1 MFWMLSVITLLLFRS
16 GDHLCSRVYLYFQ
29 FITEYGEVF
38 IVIYWKKIYHVIL
51 LIIEVKGAITY
62 LGIIIIIDIR
72 KIVFMLCICFIF

>member
-1 MFWMLSVITLLLFRS
+1 MLSVITLLLFRS
-16 GDHLCSRVYLYFQ
+16 GDHLCLRVYLYFQ
-29 FITEYGEVF
+29 CITEYGEVF

-72 KIVFMLCICFIF
+72 KICYASVLYSNWC